1 MSTLKVDAIRHN
13 SATSDAITTAADG
26 TCTAK
31 ITGMTGG
38 GALSHRNIII
48 NGAAQVNQRGNQT
61 SITSSTYSVDRF
73 RVAISAGGT
82 WSFSQ
87 STDSPDGF
95 SNSVKLDCTTA
106 AGSPGLV
113 IIQQRIEG
121 YNVQQFAKG
130 TSSAKQFAVS
140 FYVKTNKSG
149 VYTVELKD
157 DDNSRQI
164 SKTFTVSDAN
174 WNRYTLIFPADT
186 TGAFGNDSNGSLYLS
201 IWLAVSSSSTYTS
214 GTLNSSSWA
223 TLVNANRVS
232 SSNVNLAD
240 STSNEFLL
248 TGVQLEVGDTVT
260 SFEHRSFGEELTR
273 CKRYYQTVPN
283 NLFIIRGSDSIAYSN
298 APIQSAFLL
307 PESMRA
313 NPTGSNYTDGG
324 SLITVTYYNASY
336 GSATNYEA
344 NISNDIHNGTVKFHL
359 GHNQANN
366 SSTTLSTS
374 YKWGQSVDPIAFS
387 AEL

>member
-283 NLFIIRGSDSIAYSN
+283 NLFIIRGSDSISYSN

>member
-1 MSTLKVDAIRHN
+1 MSTLKVDSIRHN

-31 ITGMTGG
+31 LTSVGG
-38 GALSHRNIII
+38 SGLSHRNVII
-48 NGAAQVNQRGNQT
+48 NGAAQVNQRGTQT
-61 SITSSTYSVDRF
+61 SVVSTTYCVDRF
-73 RVAISAGGT
+73 RFAISAGGT
-82 WSFSQ
+82 WSLSQ

-106 AGSPGLV
+106 AASPGLA

-121 YNVQQFAKG
+121 YNVQAFAKG

-157 DDNSRQI
+157 DDNSRTV
-164 SKTFTVSDAN
+164 SKTITVSDAN

-186 TGAFGNDSNGSLYLS
+186 TGAFNNDSNGSLYLT
-201 IWLAVSSSSTYTS
+201 IWLAVTANSTYTN
-214 GTLNSSSWA
+214 GTFSDGTWA
-223 TLVNANRVS
+223 ALVNGNRVS
-232 SSNVNLAD
+232 NSNVNLAD

-248 TGVQLEVGDTVT
+248 TGVQMEVGDTVT
-260 SFEHRSFGEELTR
+260 TFEHRTFGEELTR

-283 NLFIIRGSDSIAYSN
+283 NLFIIRGSDSISYSN

-313 NPTGSNYTDGG
+313 SPDGSNYTDGG

-344 NISNDIHNGTVKFHL
+344 NIGIDWHNGTVRFNL
-359 GHNQANN
+359 SHNQANN
-366 SSTTLSTS
+366 SGTTLSTS